1 MKRGYIFMTTKKT
14 IEMTKEGLAKLQAE
28 LEELTTTR
36 RAEVTEKIKNARSL
50 GDLSENSLYDQARAE
65 QSFVEGRIQELES
78 ILEQAKVIEGTADG
92 EVGLGSTVIVHIDGD
107 EGQFM
112 IVGEPEADPANSKLS
127 HTSPLGQ
134 ALIGKKVG
142 ETVEVEAPVGMI
154 SYRIE
159 KIS

>member
-1 MKRGYIFMTTKKT
+1 MTTKKT

-107 EGQFM
+107 EEQFM